1 MSPKEELGFNVLG
14 YIKRGQWAKRRLP
27 ELRVGTAK
35 DPQGEKG
42 QRVVSDTNELVTF
55 CSFICSISKV
65 ELSTQAVPGMTDE
78 WWQKQTPFVLRS

>member
-35 DPQGEKG
+35 DSQGEKG
-42 QRVVSDTNELVTF
+42 QLVVSDTIELVTF

-65 ELSTQAVPGMTDE
+65 EPSTQAVPGMRDK
-78 WWQKQTPFVLRS
+78 WWQKQTPFVLRG